1 MKNKKIKVNR
11 KTFEWLKEQ
20 IPTDKNPFSLMSYAM
35 NVYNSITIEV
45 DDELGDNVIK
55 IEEEE

>member
-1 MKNKKIKVNR
+1 MLNKIKVNR

-20 IPTDKNPFSLMSYAM
+20 IPTDKNPFSLISYVM

-45 DDELGDNVIK
+45 DDELEDNIIK
-55 IEEEE
+55 IEEEK

>member
-1 MKNKKIKVNR
+1 MLNKIKVNR

-35 NVYNSITIEV
+35 NAYNSITIEV
-45 DDELGDNVIK
+45 DDELEDNVIK
-55 IEEEE
+55 IEEEK

>member
-1 MKNKKIKVNR
+1 MLNKKIKVNK

-20 IPTDKNPFSLMSYAM
+20 IPTDKNPFSFISYAM

-45 DDELGDNVIK
+45 DDELEDNVIK
-55 IEEEE
+55 IEEEK

>member
-20 IPTDKNPFSLMSYAM
+20 IPTDKNPFSLMSYTM

-45 DDELGDNVIK
+45 DDELGDNIIK